1 MGGGGGGHGER
12 AWAGLSAAGAEHGL
26 ELGGELR
33 NSVNL
38 LKFTELCTL
47 KG

>member
-12 AWAGLSAAGAEHGL
+12 AWAGLSAGRAEHRL
-26 ELGGELR
+26 DLGGELR